1 MDERYNFH
9 AVEAKWQKKWSDS
22 KLYQVVEDEN
32 KEKYYCLVMFPY
44 PSGRLHMGHVRNYS
58 IGDAIARFRRLQGY
72 NVLHPMG
79 WDAFGLP
86 AENAAIKNNTHP
98 AKWTWENIE
107 YMRAQL
113 QQMGISYDW
122 DREVATCHPD
132 YYKWTQWIFLQFYK
146 RGLAYKKKA
155 SVNWCPSCSTVLA
168 NEQVVNGAC
177 ERCDTPVTLTDL
189 EQWFLRITDYADE
202 LLADLKELPGWP
214 ERVKTMQKNWIGR
227 SEGTEITFAIEGLDE
242 TISVFTTRPD
252 TVFGVTYLVF
262 APEHPL
268 VDRLITGTEQEAQVR
283 QFIKEVQA
291 EDEFAR
297 AAEDTEKKGMEIGA
311 YAINPVNG
319 DRVPIL
325 VANYVLMGYGTG
337 AVMGVPAHDDRD
349 FAFAKKYG
357 LEIRPVIKPVDGQ
370 LPEPMTES
378 YIEDG
383 VLINSG
389 DFTGMEN
396 KQAMVE
402 ITKYLES
409 KGQGCFKVNY
419 RLRDWLISRQR
430 YWGTPIPIVYCDQC
444 GIVPV
449 PEDQLPVMLPEDVEL
464 VAGRSPLPTCEE
476 FVNTTCPQCG
486 GPARRETDTMDTF
499 IDSSWYFLR
508 YCDPTNAGE
517 PFAKEKADY
526 WMPVDQ
532 YVGGIEHA
540 ILHLLYSRFFQKVLH
555 DMGMTKDIEPMKNLL
570 TQGMVLKDGAKMSK
584 SKGNVVDPSHIIEQY
599 VPIPPGCLCSSPL
612 PERDLEWARLAWKEP
627 TGSLTESGVSL
638 PLGLTG

>member
-1 MDERYNFH
+1 M
-9 AVEAKWQKKWSDS
+9 
-22 KLYQVVEDEN
+22 
-32 KEKYYCLVMFPY
+32 
-44 PSGRLHMGHVRNYS
+44 
-58 IGDAIARFRRLQGY
+58 
-72 NVLHPMG
+72 
-79 WDAFGLP
+79 
-86 AENAAIKNNTHP
+86 
-98 AKWTWENIE
+98 
-107 YMRAQL
+107 
-113 QQMGISYDW
+113 
-122 DREVATCHPD
+122 
-132 YYKWTQWIFLQFYK
+132 
-146 RGLAYKKKA
+146 
-155 SVNWCPSCSTVLA
+155 
-168 NEQVVNGAC
+168 
-177 ERCDTPVTLTDL
+177 
-189 EQWFLRITDYADE
+189 
-202 LLADLKELPGWP
+202 
-214 ERVKTMQKNWIGR
+214 
-227 SEGTEITFAIEGLDE
+227 
-242 TISVFTTRPD
+242 
-252 TVFGVTYLVF
+252 
-262 APEHPL
+262 
-268 VDRLITGTEQEAQVR
+268 DRLITGTEQEAQVR

-464 VAGRSPLPTCEE
+464 VAGRS
-476 FVNTTCPQCG
+476 
-486 GPARRETDTMDTF
+486 
-499 IDSSWYFLR
+499 R
-508 YCDPTNAGE
+508 YP
-517 PFAKEKADY
+517 
-526 WMPVDQ
+526 PV
-532 YVGGIEHA
+532 
-540 ILHLLYSRFFQKVLH
+540 R
-555 DMGMTKDIEPMKNLL
+555 
-570 TQGMVLKDGAKMSK
+570 MS
-584 SKGNVVDPSHIIEQY
+584 
-599 VPIPPGCLCSSPL
+599 IPPVPSVRSSSARNRYHGYLYRFLLVL
-612 PERDLEWARLAWKEP
+612 PAVL
-627 TGSLTESGVSL
+627 
-638 PLGLTG
+638 